1 MHPDDFGPETKSL
14 FGAAALAVLGG
25 AVRAIRT
32 PQCTTRQLFVEF
44 ITSMFAGV
52 LSWLIMRGWG
62 LSEYY
67 LVAMVGAS
75 GYVAP
80 RVLDLIGQKACG
92 ILGQQG
98 GPK

>member
-1 MHPDDFGPETKSL
+1 MNPDDFGPETKSL

-25 AVRAIRT
+25 AVRALRT
-32 PQCTTRQLFVEF
+32 PQCTTKQLFVEF

-80 RVLDLIGQKACG
+80 QVLDLIAQKAFG
-92 ILGQQG
+92 FIRQLGG
-98 GPK
+98 SK